1 MEYVIFL
8 KKFQTVKSKNNITN
22 EFSLTFH
29 ELLLGEEF
37 LNDYIIFIKHLTDRI
52 IEEQLAMRV
61 LDEIEFMSKI

>member
-1 MEYVIFL
+1 
-8 KKFQTVKSKNNITN
+8 
-22 EFSLTFH
+22 
-29 ELLLGEEF
+29 LLGEEF